1 MCSSDLACWV
11 GTHLVFP
18 AFSAHVP
25 VFVVEAPVISCPGA
39 HCSPHESHISP
50 EQLRVA
56 RNVPCVHVVQAP
68 ADVGD
73 ANGLNEP
80 ASQHFHGW
88 HSEEP
93 FALVNDATHALHAA
107 ALPWRSRGLKVPT
120 SHSTHPEEPGCARHA
135 VLREACGHA
144 HVSAL
149 AGGARRTV
157 AEEQAVGIPAVGA
170 RFTRSAG

>member
-1 MCSSDLACWV
+1 MHDVW
-11 GTHLVFP
+11 P
-18 AFSAHVP
+18 APFVYWPTWHAEHADWSVAPLKVPNVPASHNLQLDHGAAAAPRNRPVAQRAHVP

-88 HSEEP
+88 HSAEP
-93 FALVNDATHALHAA
+93 FALVNDATHAWHAA

-120 SHSTHPEEPGCARHA
+120 SHSTHPEEPAA
-135 VLREACGHA
+135 
-144 HVSAL
+144 SW
-149 AGGARRTV
+149 
-157 AEEQAVGIPAVGA
+157 
-170 RFTRSAG
+170 